1 MNTLP
6 LLLTLILSQLAGG
19 KASPTSVA
27 QLEAMARGTLAKVE
41 KMRNQKLSEPLKMG
55 VKDKPAITKFI
66 QMRLEEEYGAERVKA
81 EGHLLKLQG
90 LLPRKLDYGA
100 FLTGLLTEQV
110 AGFYDH
116 IRKELH
122 IAAWLPVEMQEPVM
136 AHEIFHAIQ
145 DQEWGGGK
153 LIDSKIYPQ
162 DSVVAHAA
170 LLEGDATVVMLNY
183 TAGSDVSESG
193 FAVRMTAT
201 ALAMQMD
208 TPQFPVMSS
217 APAYLKQSLIFP
229 YQQGLLFIGELRNKG
244 LSWAKIRDVYRNP
257 PQSTEQIIHPERYY
271 PKPDVPSEVTIK
283 EPLLPGFKRD
293 WAEITGEFH
302 FRQLLLSQLKIAPA
316 VSGAAGWDGDLTVLE
331 TKGDAAVAVTVSTWD
346 TEKDALEFI
355 TALRK
360 AHTKQTGKKAN
371 LVTHQAGTTAIFVFS
386 DTKTLAEDALKRAI
400 ANHTV
405 TRR

>member
-6 LLLTLILSQLAGG
+6 LLLTLILGQLAGG
-19 KASPTSVA
+19 KAPPTSVA
-27 QLEAMARGTLAKVE
+27 QLEAMAHSALAKVE
-41 KMRNQKLSEPLKMG
+41 KMRNQKLSKPLKMG
-55 VKDKPAITKFI
+55 VKDKPAVTKFI

-81 EGHLLKLQG
+81 EGDLLKLQG

-100 FLTGLLTEQV
+100 FLTSLLTEQV

-122 IAAWLPVEMQEPVM
+122 IAAWLPVAMQEPVM

-162 DSVVAHAA
+162 DSVIAHAA
-170 LLEGDATVVMLNY
+170 LLEGDATIVMLNY
-183 TAGSDVSESG
+183 SAGSDVSESG
-193 FAVRMTAT
+193 FAIKMTAT
-201 ALAMQMD
+201 ALAMQMN

-229 YQQGLLFIGELRNKG
+229 YQQGLLFIGELRSKG

-257 PQSTEQIIHPERYY
+257 PQSTEQILHPERYH
-271 PKPDVPSEVTIK
+271 PKPDVPSEVTVK
-283 EPLLPGFKRD
+283 EPLLPGFKRS
-293 WAEITGEFH
+293 WAEVTGEFH
-302 FRQLLLSQLKIAPA
+302 FRQLLLSQLEIAPA
-316 VSGAAGWDGDLTVLE
+316 ASGAAGWDGDFTFLE
-331 TKGDAAVAVTVSTWD
+331 TKGDDAVAVTVSTWD
-346 TEKDALEFI
+346 TKKDATEFI

-360 AHTKQTGKKAN
+360 AHTKKPGKKAI
-371 LVTHQAGTTAIFVFS
+371 LVTHQTGTTVIFIFS
-386 DTKTLAEDALKRAI
+386 DAKSLAEDALKKVI
-400 ANHTV
+400 ANHAI